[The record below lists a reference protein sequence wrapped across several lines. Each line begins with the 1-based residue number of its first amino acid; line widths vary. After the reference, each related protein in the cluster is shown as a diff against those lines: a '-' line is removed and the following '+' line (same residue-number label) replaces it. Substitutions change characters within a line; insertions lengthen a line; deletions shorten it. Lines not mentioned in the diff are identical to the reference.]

1 MKKTTTLII
10 LALLIS
16 FFCSNLSYAETTTET
31 NLSELKKQAP
41 IKKIDLKAIVFDPDT
56 DIKAQAT
63 EENRE
68 MTSLEEAQYNIH
80 EALHGEVSAVG
91 TKGLLEDKMKMT
103 FDSGPIASI
112 APWVSYNG
120 SLSNIWSNENYQNTN
135 FAITVFDV
143 GINGKLRDGKTL
155 FRVMISPAKSIEGTT
170 YLQTLIADNY
180 IIKQVDKNNQILIG
194 NTWVPFG
201 IEGKESPLLIP
212 FFSRSQIS
220 RTYSTNR
227 AIGTKVMGDY
237 KLVEYNIGGYS
248 SGRFFKDFFPG
259 AEFAGT
265 LSFKPLGMTDG
276 KWGKII
282 IGTSMDAGN
291 AESSFSVVGTHLI
304 YEYKRLKASFE
315 YATADGSNGST
326 GFSSNQSEGCYGTL
340 AYRITPKLQALIRYD
355 QFEPN
360 KNKANDIRTEY
371 TAGIN
376 YFIKGQ
382 ALKLMLNFVS
392 YTLENGTYGSR
403 IMTGTQ
409 IVL

>member
-16 FFCSNLSYAETTTET
+16 FFCSNLSYAETLTEVAKDTT
-31 NLSELKKQAP
+31 NNIIASEPKRM
-41 IKKIDLKAIVFDPDT
+41 DLKAIIFNPDA
-56 DIKAQAT
+56 DIKVQD
-63 EENRE
+63 N
-68 MTSLEEAQYNIH
+68 LN
-80 EALHGEVSAVG
+80 EALYGEVSTIA
-91 TKGLLEDKMKMT
+91 TKGLLEDKMKVT
-103 FDSGPIASI
+103 FAQGPVESI
-112 APWVSYNG
+112 APWADYNG
-120 SLSNIWSNENYQNTN
+120 SLSNIWSGEDYQNTTAGIN
-135 FAITVFDV
+135 FLNF
-143 GINGKLRDGKTL
+143 GINGKLRDEQTEFK
-155 FRVMISPAKSIEGTT
+155 VMISPVKSIEGNT
-170 YLQTLIADNY
+170 YFQSFFADNY
-180 IIKQVDKNNQILIG
+180 GVRKIDNHNKILVG
-194 NTWVPFG
+194 NTWIPFG
-201 IEGKESPLLIP
+201 IEGKEAPLTIP
-212 FFSRSQIS
+212 FFCRSQIS
-220 RTYSTNR
+220 KTYATSR
-227 AIGTKVMGDY
+227 AFGSKIMGDY
-237 KLVEYNIGGYS
+237 KLLEYNIGGYS

-259 AEFAGT
+259 AEVAGT
-265 LSFKPLGMTDG
+265 LSVKPLGMTDG
-276 KWGKII
+276 KWGKVTT
-282 IGTSMDAGN
+282 GMSMDAGN
-291 AESSFSVVGTHLI
+291 AESHFFVAGTHLV
-304 YEYKRLKASFE
+304 YEYKRLKATFE

-360 KNKANDIRTEY
+360 KNRANDIRTEY